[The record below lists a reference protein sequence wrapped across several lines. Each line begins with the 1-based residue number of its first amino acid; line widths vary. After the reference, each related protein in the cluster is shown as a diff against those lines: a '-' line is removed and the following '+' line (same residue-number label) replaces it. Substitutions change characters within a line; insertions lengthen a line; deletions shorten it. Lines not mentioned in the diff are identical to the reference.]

1 MIDNYQ
7 VVPVPAY
14 EHDGTLMY
22 PNNYQKRL
30 MKAVVEL
37 HFTLSHF
44 TIAERDDTKR
54 GSDVYTPELHS
65 MRVLKKPSP
74 SMNSPRKRKISVKD
88 PMDSGSSTKKQKA
101 R

>member
-14 EHDGTLMY
+14 ELDGTLMC
-22 PNNYQKRL
+22 PTVYQKRL

-44 TIAERDDTKR
+44 TIAERDDAKH
-54 GSDVYTPELHS
+54 GNDVYTPDLHS
-65 MRVLKKPSP
+65 MCILKKPSP
-74 SMNSPRKRKISVKD
+74 TMNSPRKRKIAIKD
-88 PMDSGSSTKKQKA
+88 PMESGSSTKKQKTG
-101 R
+101 